1 MASLLKQDALPPDTF
16 KGTPLCMDQFK
27 ALFGSTRIPMGKGVK
42 DCVHTYPDSTHVVV
56 LIKNHIYY
64 FQALWP
70 QDGSVAVD
78 QHDIKDILEAI
89 QKHVDAI
96 ADDNGIGEGAEP
108 ISVKVGNDDVEVSSV
123 TSCEEAV
130 GALTSLPRAEWAEAR
145 RMIEEGDDQLN
156 KEALHVIDSALFVLV
171 LDHHYPKGIN
181 EKAANMLH
189 GTNQLVMGPNNTLV
203 QVGTCC
209 NRWYDKLQLIVCAN
223 GTAGVNFE
231 HSAIDGHTAL
241 RYVSDIFAE
250 CVVQF
255 AQSITSLGTFWSLSV
270 IKFYLSH

>member
-1 MASLLKQDALPPDTF
+1 MASLVKREELPPDTF
-16 KGTPLCMDQFK
+16 KGKALCMDQFK
-27 ALFGSTRIPMGKGVK
+27 ALFGSTRVPKGNGMK

-56 LIKNHIYY
+56 LIRNHIYY

-70 QDGSVAVD
+70 KDSSVAVD
-78 QHDIKDILEAI
+78 EHDIKDILEAI
-89 QKHVDAI
+89 QKHVNVISYPPNA
-96 ADDNGIGEGAEP
+96 AEENGQIPGKQNG
-108 ISVKVGNDDVEVSSV
+108 VEIKNVPA
-123 TSCEEAV
+123 TSEEAL

-145 RMIEEGDDQLN
+145 RMIEESDNEQN
-156 KEALHVIDSALFVLV
+156 KKSLHVIDSALFVLV
-171 LDHHYPKGIN
+171 LDDHYPKGIN

-189 GTNQLVMGPNNTLV
+189 GTNELVMGPDNTLV

-209 NRWYDKLQLIVCAN
+209 NRWYDKLQLIVCSN

-250 CVVQF
+250 TVVQF
-255 AQSITSLGTFWSLSV
+255 AQSIPSLGKLHAMVRV
-270 IKFYLSH
+270 IRVGKDL